1 MHDIFVLFSGISM
14 KYFLFQGTCDIVEI
28 SLGAYEIN
36 RSVLRLIV
44 FYFHTVGG
52 TYIIANR
59 NYSQSI
65 EVNF

>member
-1 MHDIFVLFSGISM
+1 VI
-14 KYFLFQGTCDIVEI
+14 IVEI